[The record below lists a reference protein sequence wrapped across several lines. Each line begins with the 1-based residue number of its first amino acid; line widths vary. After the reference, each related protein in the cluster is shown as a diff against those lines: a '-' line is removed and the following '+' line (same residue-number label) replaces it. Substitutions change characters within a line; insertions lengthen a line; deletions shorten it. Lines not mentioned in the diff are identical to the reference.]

1 MNRKRTSI
9 LSHILLILLCILIR
23 LPGKKEVQPP
33 FAMFVAIALM
43 EVLYLI
49 RVTRHREQLRAA
61 SDLMVVLWG
70 FLILWECAVTK
81 LALMHPV
88 LVPAPENVFRVFVD
102 DRKVIATGV
111 FSSLRLFL
119 SSMIAGLV
127 AGLAA
132 GLICGWIRRLRDV
145 FHPIASVLAPI
156 PSTVFAPYVVALMPT
171 FRSASAV
178 VLILGIFWPTFLG
191 MIVRIDGMDKGI
203 MDSARAMNL
212 SNASMILEILFPYAF
227 AGVVGSLKVTFT
239 TGIML
244 LIFAEMMGATSGMGY
259 YIVNYNT
266 YGNYTKVVAGIIVVG
281 TVVTVLN
288 KCIDVLQKKL
298 IVWEM

>member
-1 MNRKRTSI
+1 MHRKRTAI
-9 LSHILLILLCILIR
+9 LSHILLVVLCILIR
-23 LPGKKEVQPP
+23 LPGEKEVQQPY
-33 FAMFVAIALM
+33 AMYCAIAVM
-43 EVLYLI
+43 ECLYLI
-49 RVTRHREQLRAA
+49 RITRHREQLRAA
-61 SDLMVVLWG
+61 SDL
-70 FLILWECAVTK
+70 
-81 LALMHPV
+81 
-88 LVPAPENVFRVFVD
+88 
-102 DRKVIATGV
+102 
-111 FSSLRLFL
+111 
-119 SSMIAGLV
+119 
-127 AGLAA
+127 
-132 GLICGWIRRLRDV
+132 ICGWIRRLRDI

-156 PSTVFAPYVVALMPT
+156 PPTVFAPYVVALMPT

-178 VLILGIFWPTFLG
+178 VLMLGIFWPTFLG

-212 SNASMILEILFPYAF
+212 SNASMILEVLFPYAF

-244 LIFAEMMGATSGMGY
+244 LTFAEMMGATSGMGY

-281 TVVTVLN
+281 IVVTVFN

>member
-1 MNRKRTSI
+1 MY
-9 LSHILLILLCILIR
+9 C
-23 LPGKKEVQPP
+23 
-33 FAMFVAIALM
+33 AIAVM
-43 EVLYLI
+43 ECLYLI
-49 RVTRHREQLRAA
+49 RIIRHREQLRAA
-61 SDLMVVLWG
+61 SDLMVLLWG

-88 LVPAPENVFRVFVD
+88 LVPAPENVFQVFAD
-102 DRKVIATGV
+102 DRKVIAAGV

-119 SSMIAGLV
+119 GSMIAGLA
-127 AGLAA
+127 AGMAA
-132 GLICGWIRRLRDV
+132 GLICGWIRRLRDI

-156 PSTVFAPYVVALMPT
+156 PPTVFAPYVVALMPT

-178 VLILGIFWPTFLG
+178 VLMLGIFWPTFLG

-212 SNASMILEILFPYAF
+212 SNASMILEVLFPYAF

-244 LIFAEMMGATSGMGY
+244 LTFAEMMGATSGMGY

-281 TVVTVLN
+281 IVVTVFN